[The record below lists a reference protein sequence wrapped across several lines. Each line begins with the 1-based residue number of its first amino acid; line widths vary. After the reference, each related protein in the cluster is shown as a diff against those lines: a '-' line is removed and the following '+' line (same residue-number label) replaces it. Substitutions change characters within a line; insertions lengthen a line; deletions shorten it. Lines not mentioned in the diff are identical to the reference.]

1 MADIVIVN
9 PRFNTSFWGMEKCMG
24 LLGKRANLPVACLPL
39 LAALVPKHHD
49 VTIVDENIEDI
60 DFARLGRADIVCVTG
75 MTVQGTRIR
84 EILTEVR
91 ALGAFTVVGGPM
103 ATVEPEELEDL
114 ADVIFVGEADVTW
127 PQFINEW
134 EAGRHACRYEQHDKT
149 DMTTLPPPR
158 LDLLKS
164 QHYMFGS
171 MQISRGCPF
180 TCEFC
185 DIIVTFGRKPRL
197 KSTQQVLAELDAYYR
212 EGIRIVFVVD
222 DNLIGN
228 KKAIKPT
235 LREIAKWQ
243 EEHAYALTLFTEA
256 SLDLAEDD
264 ELMSLMGQA
273 GFQSV
278 FIGIESPDEASLK
291 ETKKLQNVRE
301 RAGTLIER
309 VKRIQDSGIDVWCG
323 MIVGFDNDKPAAF
336 DVLPGFLSEARIANA
351 LIGLLHAIPTTPL
364 FDRLKAEGR
373 LNDAEGSDNF
383 GTNVIPLGMS
393 PGMLRD
399 GLIRVT
405 ENSYSADAYF
415 HRLDALF
422 VDGGFKFAAHRL
434 PYWRSHRLA
443 WAKSCLEN
451 YVMFLVLASRLV
463 RRVEDRSLARRYRAQ
478 LLRAF
483 RARKFEPQLLFT
495 YAVKTA
501 MHYHYDAI
509 AKSLSASVGG
519 PVPESVRSFSRT
531 RSRATA
537 DRVTTVANRAVH

>member
-1 MADIVIVN
+1 
-9 PRFNTSFWGMEKCMG
+9 
-24 LLGKRANLPVACLPL
+24 
-39 LAALVPKHHD
+39 
-49 VTIVDENIEDI
+49 
-60 DFARLGRADIVCVTG
+60 
-75 MTVQGTRIR
+75 
-84 EILTEVR
+84 
-91 ALGAFTVVGGPM
+91 
-103 ATVEPEELEDL
+103 
-114 ADVIFVGEADVTW
+114 
-127 PQFINEW
+127 
-134 EAGRHACRYEQHDKT
+134 
-149 DMTTLPPPR
+149 
-158 LDLLKS
+158 
-164 QHYMFGS
+164 MFGS

-197 KSTQQVLAELDAYYR
+197 KSTEQVLAELDAYYR

-235 LREIAKWQ
+235 LREIARWQ

-309 VKRIQDSGIDVWCG
+309 VRRIQDRGLDVWCG
-323 MIVGFDNDKPAAF
+323 MIVGFDNDKPRAF
-336 DVLPGFLSEARIANA
+336 DVLPGFLAEARIANA

-364 FDRLKAEGR
+364 FNRLKAEGR
-373 LNDAEGSDNF
+373 LNDDAGSEAF
-383 GTNVIPLGMS
+383 GTNVIPLGMT

-399 GLIRVT
+399 GLTRVT
-405 ENSYSADAYF
+405 EKSYSANAYF
-415 HRLDALF
+415 HRLDALYIE
-422 VDGGFKFAAHRL
+422 GGFKYAAHQL
-434 PYWRSHRLA
+434 DYWRSHRLA
-443 WAKSCLEN
+443 WAKSCVAN
-451 YVMFLVLASRLV
+451 YVMFLVLAGRLV
-463 RRVEDRSLARRYRAQ
+463 RGVEDKELARRYRTQ

-483 RARKFEPQLLFT
+483 RARMFEPQLLVS

-509 AKSLSASVGG
+509 AKSLTASAGG
-519 PVPESVRSFSRT
+519 PVPESVRSFSRASS
-531 RSRATA
+531 RSTSPGVAAVA
-537 DRVTTVANRAVH
+537 DRAVH